1 MPMPSPPPPSS
12 VRRYPNI
19 EGPDRVSPGQQFSL
33 QVSLTMEPL
42 SKGVQVQPG
51 PGSEADQE
59 GRLTMTL
66 PKRDDGKPWQIDVV
80 LTAPDFDIERGR
92 NRATIVLPADG
103 DSTPALFALTP
114 KPRDSALFP
123 ARVSVTFWADGAYL
137 ARATRNI
144 NVGADQPG
152 PASRVEPTDNKGR
165 GLMAGPA
172 TISTATT
179 APDLT
184 VYVQESR
191 VGDRTAC
198 QLTIESPF
206 LQPASAPCTPAG
218 ELRPWLSEQYNAI
231 LRASRSFRGVKTAA
245 SDAPA
250 TREQALALL
259 RGVGRELYRRAAG
272 SLFDSAFWRLVD
284 LEQKG
289 GFQFRTIQIYT
300 NNPSLPWELMVPSNG
315 KRTRDGFLATE
326 FEVVRWHITEEV
338 STHDKPR
345 RHLALRR
352 VSAIVPAYSGALA
365 LPHQNDEIA
374 VLQQLNGFQRVEARI
389 SPIRQLLSDPPEGI
403 VHFAGHG
410 VAAPTAGG
418 TVDYAIQLEGDTT
431 LDLMSWRGL
440 ANDDARHHPLYFL
453 NACDVGQ
460 VNRVL
465 NFVDGWAPTVLDS
478 GGSGFIGGLWPLSDQ
493 GAAAFATR
501 FYQGMED
508 AMAHGGSASVATLL
522 KNSRQ
527 GFFRT
532 GDPTFLA
539 YVFYG
544 DVNLSIFR
552 P

>member
-1 MPMPSPPPPSS
+1 MPNPPAPSR

-19 EGPDRVSPGQQFSL
+19 EAPDRVSPGRQFAV

-51 PGSEADQE
+51 PDAEADRE

-66 PKRDDGKPWQIDVV
+66 PKRDDGKPWRINVV
-80 LTAPDFDIERGR
+80 LTAPDFEIENGR
-92 NRATIVLPADG
+92 NHATIVLPANG
-103 DSTPALFALTP
+103 DSTPALFELTA
-114 KPRDSALFP
+114 KPSESVLVP
-123 ARVSVTFWADGAYL
+123 ARVSATFWVDGAYL
-137 ARATRNI
+137 ARATRMI
-144 NVGADQPG
+144 GVGAQRPVS
-152 PASRVEPTDNKGR
+152 ASRVAPLDTEGR
-165 GLMAGPA
+165 GLVAGPA
-172 TISTATT
+172 TIGTA
-179 APDLT
+179 AKVPDLT

-191 VGDRTAC
+191 AGDRTAC

-206 LQPASAPCTPAG
+206 LQPASAPCTPAE

-231 LRASRSFRGVKTAA
+231 LRASQSFRGVKAFA
-245 SDAPA
+245 PNAPA
-250 TREQALALL
+250 SREQALALL

-272 SLFDSAFWRLVD
+272 PLFDSAFWKLVD
-284 LEQKG
+284 REQEG
-289 GFQFRTIQIYT
+289 GFQFHTIQIYT

-315 KRTRDGFLATE
+315 NRSRDGFLATE
-326 FEVVRWHITEEV
+326 FEVARWHISEEV

-345 RHLALRR
+345 QRLALRQ
-352 VSAIVPAYSGALA
+352 VLAIVPTYSGALA

-374 VLQQLNGFQRVEARI
+374 ALQQLKGFQRVEAKL

-440 ANDDARHHPLYFL
+440 VNDDARHHPLYFL

-501 FYQGMED
+501 FYRGMED
-508 AMAHGGSASVATLL
+508 ALAHGGSASVATLL

-544 DVNLSIFR
+544 NVNLSIAR